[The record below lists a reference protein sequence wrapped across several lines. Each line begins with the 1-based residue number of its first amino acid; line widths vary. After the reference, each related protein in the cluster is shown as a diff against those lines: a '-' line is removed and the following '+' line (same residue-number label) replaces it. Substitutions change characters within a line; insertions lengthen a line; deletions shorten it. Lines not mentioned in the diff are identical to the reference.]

1 MAAQLGFSGVDLTLI
16 ATAISEMARNI
27 AVYAGEGEIVLDAIQ
42 DGSKQGI
49 LVVARDEGP
58 GIPDVERAMQD
69 GFSTGQSLGLG
80 LPGARRLMDELEVAS
95 QAGKGTSVTMKKW
108 KRGERVD
115 SSALR
120 RCSSGAS
127 PRSHIRDRSS
137 PATCTW

>member
-1 MAAQLGFSGVDLTLI
+1 MGDEICVQIKSEMDIVAARQEGRKLAAQLGFSGVDLTLI

-27 AVYAGEGEIVLDAIQ
+27 AVYAGEGEIVLDRIQ

-108 KRGERVD
+108 KR
-115 SSALR
+115 
-120 RCSSGAS
+120 
-127 PRSHIRDRSS
+127 
-137 PATCTW
+137 

>member
-1 MAAQLGFSGVDLTLI
+1 MAPTVADEICIQIKSERDIVAARQEGRKLAAQLGFSGVDLTLI

-108 KRGERVD
+108 KR
-115 SSALR
+115 
-120 RCSSGAS
+120 
-127 PRSHIRDRSS
+127 
-137 PATCTW
+137 